1 MRSFLFR
8 NPLDILI
15 AKEASTCKGCT
26 YKTSLW
32 GVAYCLLN
40 PQKSGPKLRRC
51 KKYQE
56 VLK

>member
-15 AKEASTCKGCT
+15 AKEARSCKGCAH
-26 YKTSLW
+26 KTSLW
-32 GVAYCLLN
+32 GVAYCLRN
-40 PQKSGPKLRRC
+40 PQKSGDKLRRC

-56 VLK
+56 VTK